1 MAIEYFDLAYQQ
13 RCYYKQEFA
22 VDVVGRVLRESTF
35 ENVISQGEV
44 HSYDIIA
51 RRGIILAK
59 NSHLKLYRIRDVE
72 KGWEAWIPFKD
83 VSVGEK
89 YES

>member
-1 MAIEYFDLAYQQ
+1 MTIEYIDLAYQQ

-22 VDVVGRVLRESTF
+22 VDVVGRVLRRSTF
-35 ENVISQGEV
+35 DILESGEA
-44 HSYDIIA
+44 HSYDTIA

-59 NSHLKLYRIRDVE
+59 NPHLKLYRVRDVE
-72 KGWEAWIPFKD
+72 KGWETWIPYKD

-89 YES
+89 YDN